1 MDGQKSFFGTPGKA
15 FLFIVCILA
24 VLFVFIIGTTFA
36 VTAIVTSNKQEADDG
51 GKVVFEEERM
61 ANDSDKVKGQEMP
74 VIGDD
79 TMVVEEEPFT
89 DNSGLA
95 GQTGMENMEIEVEE
109 AKNIAADHAGFSVSD
124 VSFSKTKLERE
135 HGMMVYE
142 IEFYK
147 DGMEYEYEIN
157 AETGEIIKSEFDKD
171 D

>member
-1 MDGQKSFFGTPGKA
+1 MDGHKSFFGTPRKA
-15 FLFIVCILA
+15 FLFIVCVLA
-24 VLFVFIIGTTFA
+24 VLFIFIIGTTFA
-36 VTAIVTSNKQEADDG
+36 VTAIVNSNKQEADDRDR
-51 GKVVFEEERM
+51 VVFEDERM
-61 ANDSDKVKGQEMP
+61 ANDGNEVKGQEMP
-74 VIGDD
+74 VIEDD
-79 TMVVEEEPFT
+79 TTVVEEEPLT
-89 DNSGLA
+89 DNSGSA
-95 GQTGMENMEIEVEE
+95 GQLGMENMEMEVEE

-124 VSFSKTKLERE
+124 VSFSKAKLERE